1 MLNKMKTRI
10 QILNCNTTE
19 FSSNKL
25 FLLNNKTSDT
35 LKNFIPFF
43 SLLCIT
49 ASFFVMFIHIDLN
62 QERHNIIARAWA
74 DDING
79 TQNLDNITGT
89 INQDTIKGLKGNDT
103 IDGKEAGD
111 DISGGDGNDTLYGNE
126 GRDWLRGGGGN
137 DRIEGAKGNDMLFG
151 DRGDDTLV
159 GGPGND
165 TVTGGPNKDIFICG
179 TATDTIT
186 DFNITQKDTTP
197 ENDCENIIGNTKIND
212 SISQQNHNPEIPSI
226 QEKMNSN
233 INTTNDIKSPD
244 EGLFFGLFK

>member
-1 MLNKMKTRI
+1 MKIKRR
-10 QILNCNTTE
+10 ILNYNTTK
-19 FSSNKL
+19 FSTKKL
-25 FLLNNKTSDT
+25 FLLTNKQLDPS
-35 LKNFIPFF
+35 KKFFPYF
-43 SLLCIT
+43 SLLCIA

-62 QERHNIIARAWA
+62 QERHNVIARAWA

-79 TQNLDNITGT
+79 TQNPDNITGT

-103 IDGKEAGD
+103 MDGKEAGD
-111 DISGGDGNDTLYGNE
+111 DISGGDGNDTIYGNE
-126 GRDWLRGGGGN
+126 GRDWLRGGSGN
-137 DRIEGAKGNDMLFG
+137 DRIEGAKGNDMIFG
-151 DRGDDTLV
+151 DRGNDTLV

-165 TVTGGPNKDIFICG
+165 TITGGANTDIFICG

-212 SISQQNHNPEIPSI
+212 SLSQQNYNPEIPSI
-226 QEKMNSN
+226 QEKMNRN
-233 INTTNDIKSPD
+233 VNTTNDKKSPD